1 MEAQMTLN
9 IGFSPGNWNLLFE
22 VQNLLDNLEFL
33 QPKKDIPCTVH
44 LVKATNSKLL
54 GTKILE
60 IFDFF
65 EYLT

>member
-1 MEAQMTLN
+1 M
-9 IGFSPGNWNLLFE
+9 FSGAKQIVRTKMLHSGHVAKSKNLGRQ
-22 VQNLLDNLEFL
+22 V
-33 QPKKDIPCTVH
+33 V
-44 LVKATNSKLL
+44 VKATNSKLL

>member
-1 MEAQMTLN
+1 MLIFGVRTRFTKFFLHLITLTLK
-9 IGFSPGNWNLLFE
+9 IVG
-22 VQNLLDNLEFL
+22 DYA
-33 QPKKDIPCTVH
+33 

>member
-1 MEAQMTLN
+1 MPQN
-9 IGFSPGNWNLLFE
+9 DFE
-22 VQNLLDNLEFL
+22 PLPKYIAEF
-33 QPKKDIPCTVH
+33 QTVSFETPFIRYVV
-44 LVKATNSKLL
+44 VKATNSKLL